1 MDKGN
6 VDEVNYVDFCEELVR
21 NTITALTISLKHVH
35 ELAKLR
41 SLETHLLMLMMSVL
55 ALENFA
61 HKSASVSANF
71 SEILTS

>member
-1 MDKGN
+1 MLIS
-6 VDEVNYVDFCEELVR
+6 VRRLMEQPVYSVLVR